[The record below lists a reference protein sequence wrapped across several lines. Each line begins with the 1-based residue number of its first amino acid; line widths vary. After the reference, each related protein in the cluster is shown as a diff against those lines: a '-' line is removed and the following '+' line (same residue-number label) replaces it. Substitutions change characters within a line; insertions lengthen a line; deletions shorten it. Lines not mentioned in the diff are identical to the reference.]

1 MKVELRSFR
10 PEARKCLPS
19 SDAAQDEAIEAQ
31 NLKIEVLVSRIRPG
45 NMLADTLIED
55 CAVVVHHG
63 FRGECDGKQNLQEA
77 FRLTLLGGEHTK
89 KNPIQCWDN

>member
-45 NMLADTLIED
+45 NMLADTLID

-63 FRGECDGKQNLQEA
+63 FRGEGRQVED
-77 FRLTLLGGEHTK
+77 R
-89 KNPIQCWDN
+89 KNV

>member
-63 FRGECDGKQNLQEA
+63 FRGEGRQVEDRKNL
-77 FRLTLLGGEHTK
+77 
-89 KNPIQCWDN
+89 